1 MFNILFIL
9 MIIVVGLN
17 IGELLLIFVIMM
29 FILMVLVRDGVL
41 LLIVWMIRVYEFF
54 SGVFS
59 IEFIF
64 KIVVDEFMMKL
75 ELNFLEIMEKLIV
88 ELVFVFLFDVV
99 NVLMMEFIGLF
110 FGIVK
115 EYLEIEKIGL
125 LLFILLSVIVIVMK
139 LCSVFC

>member
-41 LLIVWMIRVYEFF
+41 LFIVWMIRVYEFF

-139 LCSVFC
+139 L